1 LELEN
6 LPERIVFIG
15 GGYIS
20 FEFAHIA
27 ARSGAK
33 KVTILHRS
41 SKPLGQFDPDLVDQ
55 FVQRTHE
62 IGVDIQLQT
71 EVKGIARSPD
81 GGLTVSL
88 NYRGWQ

>member
-1 LELEN
+1 LELDD
-6 LPERIVFIG
+6 LPKRIVFIG

-33 KVTILHRS
+33 VTILHRS
-41 SKPLGQFDPDLVDQ
+41 NKPLGQFDPDLVDQ
-55 FVQRTHE
+55 LVQRTRE

-71 EVKGIARSPD
+71 EVKGIVRSL
-81 GGLTVSL
+81 GNGLVV
-88 NYRGWQ
+88 NAFCIM